1 MRKKITIF
9 SVLIVGLFAFAALP
23 SQARDGHEGHQHQVQ
38 QQAPKVF
45 DSAPPVGAKATC
57 PVMGGGEFTV
67 TENSLRSEHNG
78 KHVVF
83 CCPGCKPKFE
93 ANPEQYLK

>member
-1 MRKKITIF
+1 MKKMTFILVAVF
-9 SVLIVGLFAFAALP
+9 VLAFAVTAFAGEKAKADP
-23 SQARDGHEGHQHQVQ
+23 NVPTA
-38 QQAPKVF
+38 F
-45 DSAPPVGAKATC
+45 DTAQPVGAKATC